1 MVPTLRVLPA
11 GSAMPPGPPRRR
23 TVYCVEAA
31 SAIDGVRVAVPVSAE
46 YVITAGTSAF
56 DASRSSNV
64 ADVTVAG
71 STAPLNVAS
80 MLPSTDT
87 SEAPAAGRVIVTVGG
102 SCEAAVM
109 LQLLTTPNMGSP
121 NTAFVLAVPL
131 DNVL

>member
-23 TVYCVEAA
+23 TEYCVEAA
-31 SAIDGVRVAVPVSAE
+31 SAVDGVRVTVLVAAE
-46 YVITAGTSAF
+46 YVIAAGTSAF
-56 DASRSSNV
+56 EASRSSNV
-64 ADVTVAG
+64 DDVIVAG
-71 STAPLNVAS
+71 STVPLNVAE

-87 SEAPAAGRVIVTVGG
+87 SEAPDAGRVIVTVGG
-102 SCEAAVM
+102 SCEAVVM

-121 NTAFVLAVPL
+121 NTAFVHAVPL